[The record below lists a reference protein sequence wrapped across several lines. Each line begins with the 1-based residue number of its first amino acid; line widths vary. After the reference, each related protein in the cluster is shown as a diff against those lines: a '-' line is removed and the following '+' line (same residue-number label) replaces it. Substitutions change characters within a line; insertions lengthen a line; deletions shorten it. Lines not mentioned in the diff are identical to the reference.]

1 MELMEIVTC
10 SVEIFSFVSFIIV
23 VLSWLLF
30 KLKREEGKPQID
42 PIMIIFHKE
51 TFDPEYIIRKRISER
66 FVLINK
72 NYGEY

>member
-23 VLSWLLF
+23 VFSWLLF
-30 KLKREEGKPQID
+30 KLKRKEVKPQID
-42 PIMIIFHKE
+42 PIMIIYCIE
-51 TFDPEYIIRKRISER
+51 TWNPEYIMRKRLSER